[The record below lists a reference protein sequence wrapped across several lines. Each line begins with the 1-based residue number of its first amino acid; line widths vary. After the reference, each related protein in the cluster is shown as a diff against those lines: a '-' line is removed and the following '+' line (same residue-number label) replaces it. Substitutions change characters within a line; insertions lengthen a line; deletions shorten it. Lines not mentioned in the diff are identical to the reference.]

1 MDASEAGKKETKR
14 ILDEYGETPIKD
26 ISPETIA
33 RGKAAM
39 ESLNKK
45 IGNMPAKGIGTITFK
60 DELRDAFPVF
70 NDELDTSFLI
80 ELLHYFP
87 MDKVYI
93 STGRQLEK
101 RDNGKPVK

>member
-70 NDELDTSFLI
+70 NDELDTSFFDRIAPL
-80 ELLHYFP
+80 FP
-87 MDKVYI
+87 
-93 STGRQLEK
+93 
-101 RDNGKPVK
+101 NG